1 MLPIL
6 IAGGGLAGAA
16 AAAMLA
22 RAGVKVSVIEREA
35 GPTDKICGEFLSIE
49 AQNYIKGLG
58 MDLAP
63 LGGHPISKLILVRQ
77 DKQVESSLPFTGL
90 GISRRALDEALLNH
104 AIKCGATVL
113 RGHRITNIEADAGIS
128 INIDGMGQTHAKTLF
143 LSTGKHELRGMHRSA
158 RATEDLVGFKMY
170 FRLSRQAEQ
179 ILSGQI
185 TLILFKGGYA
195 GLQLVEGLKAN
206 LCLLASRAQ
215 VRAAAGG
222 WPRLLKSLCNEIP
235 YLSQMLSGAEPLL
248 EKPLTIYRVPYGFIH
263 RPRAA
268 DPAGVFRLG
277 DQAAVIPSFTGDGMA
292 IALHS
297 ATVAVATYLNGD
309 HARTYHRQLSRDIS
323 RQVGRAAAIYALAR
337 SGATQSALFGMARVW
352 PRGLRVA
359 ANLTRVPV
367 RARL

>member
-1 MLPIL
+1 
-6 IAGGGLAGAA
+6 
-16 AAAMLA
+16 
-22 RAGVKVSVIEREA
+22 
-35 GPTDKICGEFLSIE
+35 
-49 AQNYIKGLG
+49 
-58 MDLAP
+58 
-63 LGGHPISKLILVRQ
+63 
-77 DKQVESSLPFTGL
+77 
-90 GISRRALDEALLNH
+90 
-104 AIKCGATVL
+104 
-113 RGHRITNIEADAGIS
+113 
-128 INIDGMGQTHAKTLF
+128 
-143 LSTGKHELRGMHRSA
+143 MHRNA

-179 ILSGQI
+179 SLSGQI

-323 RQVGRAAAIYALAR
+323 RQVGRATAIYALAR